1 MGWGTFIAG
10 QAIGSVRRAGRRSRS
25 SRDYTQTADFLNNII
40 NKRINTTIGL
50 SGIALEKEVLREIKR
65 LKSEGKDG
73 DIAAIREVV
82 INRFKTYHRL
92 GPNLEFEIIQKAQQ
106 KALAGEEINYA
117 QIEREILDT
126 PKKIPKKLTEQEEID
141 AQKKKYDLQEQKKLE
156 REKKFQDKLLRK
168 KVEREHKQVKKD
180 KEKLRYRQEM
190 FLARQKGRQQM
201 ETLAFKIVFA
211 FTVIFVTFFAYALI
225 VAFLI

>member
-10 QAIGSVRRAGRRSRS
+10 QTLRTLRKRPSAPTKRDIETAEMLNRKINSIIGP
-25 SRDYTQTADFLNNII
+25 
-40 NKRINTTIGL
+40 NKKE
-50 SGIALEKEVLREIKR
+50 LETEVLREIRR
-65 LKSEGKDG
+65 LKSEGKDV
-73 DIAAIREVV
+73 DIDALREVV
-82 INRFKTYHRL
+82 RNRFKKYDRL
-92 GPNLEFEIIQKAQQ
+92 GPKLELEVIQKAQQ

-126 PKKIPKKLTEQEEID
+126 PKKILKKLTEQEEID
-141 AQKKKYDLQEQKKLE
+141 AQKQKYDLQEQKKLE

-190 FLARQKGRQQM
+190 FLAREKGRKQM

-211 FTVIFVTFFAYALI
+211 FTVIFATFFACALI

>member
-10 QAIGSVRRAGRRSRS
+10 RLLRTPKKQMGIIEILDDAVKQNIRRK
-25 SRDYTQTADFLNNII
+25 TVIET
-40 NKRINTTIGL
+40 
-50 SGIALEKEVLREIKR
+50 EVLKEIKR
-65 LKSEGKDG
+65 LKSEGKDV
-73 DIAAIREVV
+73 DVNSVRVV
-82 INRFKTYHRL
+82 IQNRIKGYKRL
-92 GPNLEFEIIQKAQQ
+92 GPRLELEIIQKAQQ

-141 AQKKKYDLQEQKKLE
+141 AQKQKYDLQEQKKLE

-190 FLARQKGRQQM
+190 FLAREKGRKQM

-211 FTVIFVTFFAYALI
+211 FTVIFATFFACALI

>member
-10 QAIGSVRRAGRRSRS
+10 RILSPKIRKGILEELDDARKQLIRRRTAIE
-25 SRDYTQTADFLNNII
+25 T
-40 NKRINTTIGL
+40 
-50 SGIALEKEVLREIKR
+50 EVLKEIKR
-65 LKSEGKDG
+65 LKSEGKDV
-73 DIAAIREVV
+73 DINELRAVV
-82 INRFKTYHRL
+82 QNRVKKYRRL
-92 GPNLEFEIIQKAQQ
+92 GPNLELQIIKESQR
-106 KALAGEEINYA
+106 KALAGEEVNYA

-126 PKKIPKKLTEQEEID
+126 PNTPKKLTEQEEID
-141 AQKKKYDLQEQKKLE
+141 AQKQKYDLQEQKKLE

-168 KVEREHKQVKKD
+168 KVEREHEQVKKD
-180 KEKLRYRQEM
+180 KENLRYRQQM
-190 FLARQKGRQQM
+190 SLAREKGRKQR